1 MIKGGISRRFPER
14 EALFYFF
21 REEEMMNDLKKK
33 PCHKCP
39 YTLGLI
45 QTVKNPCPQCMVNGY
60 QSYQWF
66 QKQLSGKCPDSKKK
80 K

>member
-1 MIKGGISRRFPER
+1 MTNE
-14 EALFYFF
+14 
-21 REEEMMNDLKKK
+21 LKKK

-45 QTVKNPCPQCMVNGY
+45 QTVKNPCPQCKINNY

-66 QKQLSGKCPDSKKK
+66 QIQLSGVHPDTEKKK
-80 K
+80 